1 MQSRVAEFL
10 RHARNIAAV
19 GRTPLGRAKVW
30 AAVLWLLLRDKLRWL
45 PRVHIR
51 LETERL
57 GRPVRFVVGDYQ
69 DLEVVRE
76 LYVEDEYA
84 LPLPDRADVVVDAGA
99 NIGLSTLEFRARYP
113 DARIIALEPDPHA
126 FAKLAR
132 ATAADPGI
140 RALQVAVAA
149 TDEIRTFYTSRES
162 VVSGF
167 EPTRLFQTA
176 IRVRARS
183 LNSLLDELAIDR
195 VDLLKLDVEGAER
208 EALDGVDP
216 VRRLRYIV
224 GELHLTTLG
233 QEPEAFYAESL
244 KGFEATTHARD
255 SERCTFTAAQ
265 P

>member
-1 MQSRVAEFL
+1 MRTRASEFL
-10 RHARNIAAV
+10 RYTQSIASV
-19 GRTPLGRAKVW
+19 GRTPLARAKLW
-30 AAVLWLLLRDKLRWL
+30 AAVLWLLLRDKFHWL

-51 LETERL
+51 LETERF
-57 GRPVRFVVGDYQ
+57 GRPVRFVVADYQ

-84 LPLPDRADVVVDAGA
+84 LPLPNRAEVVVDAGA

-113 DARIIALEPDPHA
+113 DARIIAIEPDPHA

-132 ATAADPGI
+132 ATAGDPRI
-140 RALQVAVAA
+140 SAIQVAVSAN
-149 TDEIRTFYTSRES
+149 DESRTFYSSRES

-167 EPTRLFQTA
+167 EPTRPFQTA

-183 LNSLLDELAIDR
+183 LSSLLDELAIDH

-208 EALDGVDP
+208 EALEGVDP
-216 VRRLRYIV
+216 LERFGYIV
-224 GELHLTTLG
+224 GELHLATLG

-244 KGFEATTHARD
+244 HGFEATTHARD
-255 SERCTFTAAQ
+255 AVRCTFTAAQ